1 MKKILKVTLLI
12 FLMLII
18 SGCGKSKT
26 AETLVPVSKDKG
38 VEKVINASIEH
49 SCSCVTKKED
59 LDGLLD
65 LRNTISKKELAVVY
79 ELMVEHGKILVIKE
93 NTKVSCYYAEEY
105 RGYVPVVFFEGEY
118 KGRRAYVP
126 EKRLE

>member
-1 MKKILKVTLLI
+1 MKKFLTIALILAS
-12 FLMLII
+12 MLIVT
-18 SGCGKSKT
+18 GCKKDS

-49 SCSCVTKKED
+49 SCSCVTEKED

-79 ELMVEHGKILVIKE
+79 GLMVEHGKILVIKE